1 MDHATTPSL
10 RTRKV
15 SLSWSTRST
24 DTTNNFKLTIPDI
37 ELSAGDTLL
46 LKGSSGSGKTT
57 ILTALAGLMGK
68 IEGKIAVNGTDLY
81 ALSGPKRDAYR
92 ANLIGVV
99 FQQLNLIPYL
109 TPIANVLLP
118 FTFQRTAGFSD
129 QDLEKRAFDVT
140 SRLGVNRSEMLK
152 QSSSDLSVGQQ
163 QRIAIARAVITRPAI
178 VLADEPTAALDD
190 LNRDAFLDLLFET
203 AEGEGAIL
211 VMSSHDPAVAER
223 FSQTL
228 DLNRIQ
234 TGLEGM
240 V

>member
-1 MDHATTPSL
+1 MTAPSL
-10 RTRKV
+10 RTHKV
-15 SLSWSTRST
+15 SLSWSTRSPSGT
-24 DTTNNFKLTIPDI
+24 DDFKLTMPDI

-57 ILTALAGLMGK
+57 ILTALAGLMNK
-68 IEGKIAVNGTDLY
+68 IEGKIAINETDLY

-118 FTFQRTAGFSD
+118 FTFQKAAGTSGH
-129 QDLEKRAFDVT
+129 DLERRAFDVT
-140 SRLGVNRSEMLK
+140 SRLGVTRSDMLK

-163 QRIAIARAVITRPAI
+163 QRIAIARAVITRPSI
-178 VLADEPTAALDD
+178 ILADEPTAALDN

-211 VMSSHDPAVAER
+211 VMSSHDRAVAER

-234 TGLEGM
+234 TGLESM